1 MPLPKNDETLP
12 IARYP
17 SPVVGRLIAL
27 PTTNGN
33 MNVAALTNIAG
44 FRTGVIAFDF
54 PSMPDVIELA
64 RSAEYYTNF
73 SPVMPDGMHQYRG
86 TKPLEIPLT
95 FKLHAMDRT
104 FCPYGALTLLQL
116 AARLHSFV
124 LPITP
129 DGSSNASIA
138 PLLAR
143 DYIKDSMTAPQREQQ
158 LKDLGAK
165 TDSDQI
171 YDTTLNTPVHKL
183 LLKNGGQVGVPFP
196 PVTCLL
202 NLIWVGEDQ
211 PGIACIGYV
220 RDVRVRLIGP
230 WLRGNNGEYNLPSAG
245 EFEFTFIHRPSHN
258 NSAGFDFSK
267 QSGQFSTTPAMTE
280 AQAYATDVRN
290 QLYNTRNL
298 VLAADY
304 HGFSNAPNSAGANSS
319 NPLVP

>member
-1 MPLPKNDETLP
+1 MPLPQNNESLP
-12 IARYP
+12 ISRYP
-17 SPVVGRLIAL
+17 TPVVGRLIAL
-27 PTTNGN
+27 PTTAGN
-33 MNVAALTNIAG
+33 MNVAALSRISG
-44 FRTGVIAFDF
+44 WRTGVIAFDF
-54 PSMPDVIELA
+54 PSMPDVVELA
-64 RSAEYYTNF
+64 RSTEYYMNY
-73 SPVMPDGMHQYRG
+73 SPIMPDGMHQYRG

-104 FCPYGALTLLQL
+104 FCPYGSLTLLQL

-129 DGSSNASIA
+129 DGSTGAKLA

-143 DYIKDSMTAPQREQQ
+143 DFIKEGMESPQKEAAV
-158 LKDLGAK
+158 KATGAK
-165 TDSDQI
+165 NESEQV

-183 LLKNGGQVGVPFP
+183 VLNGNKVGTPYP

-220 RDVRVRLIGP
+220 RDVRVRLSGP
-230 WLRGNNGEYNLPSAG
+230 WLRGPSGEYNLPSSG

-267 QSGQFSTTPAMTE
+267 STGQFSTTPAMTE
-280 AQAYATDVRN
+280 AQAFATDVRN

-304 HGFSNAPNSAGANSS
+304 HGFTGSPSSAGGNTS
-319 NPLVP
+319 NPLKP